1 MGRETGVFWLP
12 AYHDMGLV
20 GGVLE
25 PIHAAVTSVLMAH
38 GLFLQQP
45 IAWLAAISKY
55 RGTISGGPDF
65 AYDLC
70 VRKITA
76 EQRAT
81 LDLSC
86 WSLAFVGAEP
96 IQPETLERFANAFA
110 PCGFR
115 SSAFYPCYGLA
126 EATLMVSG
134 AKRGSGAMVRAFSET
149 ALTEQRVE
157 PVAIDAR
164 KARRLVGCGARRRS
178 VRGDR

>member
-1 MGRETGVFWLP
+1 MVSHANLMHNTRAIHQAFGMGQDTGVFWLP
-12 AYHDMGLV
+12 AYHDMGLI

-25 PIHAAVTSVLMAH
+25 PMLAGLTSVLMPPAV
-38 GLFLQQP
+38 FLQHP

-55 RGTISGGPDF
+55 RATISGGPNF

-76 EQRAT
+76 EQRAA

-96 IQPETLERFANAFA
+96 IAPETLRRFEAAFA

-115 SSAFYPCYGLA
+115 ANAIYPCYGLA

-134 AKRGSGAMVRAFSET
+134 TARGSGATVRAFDDA
-149 ALTEQRVE
+149 ALAENC
-157 PVAIDAR
+157 VAPPA
-164 KARRLVGCGARRRS
+164 
-178 VRGDR
+178 